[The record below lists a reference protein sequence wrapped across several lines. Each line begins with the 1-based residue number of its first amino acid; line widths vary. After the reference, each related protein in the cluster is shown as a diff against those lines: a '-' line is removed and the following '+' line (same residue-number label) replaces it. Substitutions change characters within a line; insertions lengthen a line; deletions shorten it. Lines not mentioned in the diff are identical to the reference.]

1 MRFIADSASRSSA
14 ITVRVKTNVD
24 LSCRACLSARSKS
37 SVTAVEKK
45 PRIVSVKRTPVRA
58 GGAAVGGREGRSY
71 GSVQPRSFAI
81 SAQARSATA
90 EIVKSGL
97 TPSER
102 GMIEPSIT

>member
-1 MRFIADSASRSSA
+1 MKTKVESSF
-14 ITVRVKTNVD
+14 
-24 LSCRACLSARSKS
+24 RACSSARSKS

-45 PRIVSVKRTPVRA
+45 PRIVSVKRTPTA
-58 GGAAVGGREGRSY
+58 GAGAACGAREGRSY
-71 GSVQPRSFAI
+71 GRFQPLSCAI

-102 GMIEPSIT
+102 GMIEPSRT